1 MRRRN
6 DSVKSTWSHAA
17 GKEESPQWKRFVKK
31 NVLSGSDMGREIM
44 GREW

>member
-1 MRRRN
+1 
-6 DSVKSTWSHAA
+6 VEPA

-44 GREW
+44 GGEW